1 MDYEKKYKEVIERA
15 SKLIVQNPYDTVSQ
29 MMEYLFPELKES
41 EDERIRKWIIDDIR
55 YNMNNE
61 PLNNS
66 EYKKEAEKAIA
77 WLEKQGEQKFIIN
90 IDKMVD
96 EFAHTEVKGYGIPS
110 MIEVDAYRKGVNDT
124 LWRLKY

>member
-1 MDYEKKYKEVIERA
+1 MI
-15 SKLIVQNPYDTVSQ
+15 LVSQ

-61 PLNNS
+61 SLNNS

-96 EFAHTEVKGYGIPS
+96 EFVHTEVKGYGIPS

-124 LWRLKY
+124 LCRLKY